1 MVNLFK
7 HCWFLLYV
15 YVHIHAIL
23 AAVLVVGL
31 QVAIAVLGNF
41 RSGRLEKYVGCFEDS
56 IGYGNGTLPSNITFP
71 VSACTCV
78 CILVKCRALWGERD
92 RASLCCP
99 TDEFVPAC
107 CCMPGMQKTS
117 LTKG

>member
-1 MVNLFK
+1 MVK
-7 HCWFLLYV
+7 HLLYV
-15 YVHIHAIL
+15 YVHIL

-71 VSACTCV
+71 VSAC
-78 CILVKCRALWGERD
+78 
-92 RASLCCP
+92 
-99 TDEFVPAC
+99 
-107 CCMPGMQKTS
+107 MYTS
-117 LTKG
+117 EM